1 MADVTRSRSAPSRM
15 GPVALGS
22 TLATVTLSKSA
33 ALLDGV
39 LAFALLISLQFLIT
53 WLSVRSKAVSHTVKA
68 EPMLLVRRGEVLPR
82 ALKQERVVDDE
93 LLAAARQQG
102 IMSLADVEAMILGTD
117 GSFSV
122 IRRPPSSEQA
132 SSTS

>member
-1 MADVTRSRSAPSRM
+1 MTRSRSAPSRT

-22 TLATVTLSKSA
+22 TLATVTLSKSV
-33 ALLDGV
+33 ALLERV

-53 WLSVRSKAVSHTVKA
+53 WLSVRSKAVSHMVKA